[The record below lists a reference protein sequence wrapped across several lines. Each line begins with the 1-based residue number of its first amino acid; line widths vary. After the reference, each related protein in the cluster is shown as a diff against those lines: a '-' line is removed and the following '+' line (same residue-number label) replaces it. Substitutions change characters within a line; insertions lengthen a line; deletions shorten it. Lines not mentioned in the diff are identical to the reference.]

1 MTIPLL
7 LLAAAFVLIL
17 ANGFFVAAEFGLVTV
32 ERAEAE
38 KAAAEGDRRART
50 VVEALKQLSFQ
61 LSGTQLGITITSL
74 VVGMLA
80 EPALAELLRGPLAAL
95 GLPEGVL
102 SPLAVVVGMLL
113 ASAIQMVIGELVPKN
128 WAVSRPLQVARF
140 VAGPQHVFARL
151 FRPVISALNTVANRL
166 VRALGVEPAE
176 ELASA
181 RTPGELVSLARHS
194 AQAGTLEQDTA
205 DLFVRTLSLG
215 DLTAQHV
222 MTPRV
227 KVSALQSSATAEDVV
242 NLTRATGLSRFPV
255 YRERIDEIV
264 GMVHLKDAL
273 AVPVHD
279 RLRTTVGR
287 IAQPPV
293 LVPETLPVRPLL
305 TRLRSEQPIAVV
317 VDEYGGTAGVVTLE
331 DIVEE
336 LVGEVRDEH
345 DGLDLPE
352 LAVAPPEDGRPSWDV
367 DGGLRVDVLRRIGLD
382 APEGP
387 YETVAGLVADL
398 LGRIPAPGD
407 RTDLPGWRLTVRQ
420 VDHYHAERVRLTR
433 TDPAVETHAAS
444 SPPAPRTASAASAPA
459 RPAAAQ
465 ASAPG
470 GSSAPVPAA
479 APWSMTAAPGPGTGT
494 VLPHA
499 VPGGAAQTAER
510 RGGTA
515 ATGREAV
522 PDGDA
527 DTSGRAGRPARSGSQ
542 AEAVR

>member
-1 MTIPLL
+1 MTISLL
-7 LLAAAFVLIL
+7 LLAAAFLLIL

-32 ERAEAE
+32 ERPEAE
-38 KAAAEGDRRART
+38 KAAADGDKRART
-50 VVEALKQLSFQ
+50 VVESLGELSFQ

-80 EPALAELLRGPLAAL
+80 EPALAELLRGPFTAVGA
-95 GLPEGVL
+95 PEGVV
-102 SPLAVVVGMLL
+102 SGAAVLVGMLL
-113 ASAIQMVIGELVPKN
+113 ASAVQMVIGELVPKN

-140 VAGPQHVFARL
+140 VAGPQHLFSRL
-151 FRPVISALNTVANRL
+151 FRPVISVLNTVANRL

-194 AQAGTLEQDTA
+194 ARAGALEQDTA

-227 KVSALQSSATAEDVV
+227 KVSALQISATAEDVV

-255 YRERIDEIV
+255 YQDKIDEIA

-273 AVPVHD
+273 AVPAAE
-279 RLRTTVGR
+279 RLRTPVGR
-287 IAQPPV
+287 IARPAL
-293 LVPETLPVRPLL
+293 LVPETLPVQPLL
-305 TRLRSEQPIAVV
+305 AQLRNEQPIAVV

-345 DGLDLPE
+345 DAKDVPE
-352 LAVAPPEDGRPSWDV
+352 LAPAPPEDGRPAWDV
-367 DGGLRVDVLRRIGLD
+367 DGGCRVDLLGRVGLQ

-407 RTDLPGWRLTVRQ
+407 RAELPGWRLSVRE
-420 VDHYHAERVRLTR
+420 VGHYRAERVRLVR
-433 TDPAVETHAAS
+433 
-444 SPPAPRTASAASAPA
+444 
-459 RPAAAQ
+459 
-465 ASAPG
+465 
-470 GSSAPVPAA
+470 
-479 APWSMTAAPGPGTGT
+479 
-494 VLPHA
+494 
-499 VPGGAAQTAER
+499 
-510 RGGTA
+510 
-515 ATGREAV
+515 TGRGADAVAAGTEA
-522 PDGDA
+522 
-527 DTSGRAGRPARSGSQ
+527 AR
-542 AEAVR
+542 

>member
-1 MTIPLL
+1 MTVPLL
-7 LLAAAFVLIL
+7 LLGAAFLLIL

-32 ERAEAE
+32 ERPDAE
-38 KAAAEGDRRART
+38 KAAADGDRRAAT
-50 VVEALKQLSFQ
+50 VVSALKELSFQ

-80 EPALAELLRGPLAAL
+80 EPALAHLLAGPFTAV
-95 GLPEGVL
+95 GVPEGGVGGV
-102 SPLAVVVGMLL
+102 SVVVGMLL
-113 ASAIQMVIGELVPKN
+113 ASAVQMVIGELVPKN

-151 FRPVISALNTVANRL
+151 FRPVIALLNTVANRL
-166 VRALGVEPAE
+166 VRTLGVEPAE

-194 AQAGTLEQDTA
+194 AQAGALEQDTA

-215 DLTAQHV
+215 ELTAQHV

-255 YRERIDEIV
+255 YDERIDEIV

-273 AVPVHD
+273 AVAAHQ
-279 RLRTTVGR
+279 RLRTPVRR
-287 IAQPPV
+287 IARSPL
-293 LVPETLPVRPLL
+293 LVPETLPVQPLL
-305 TRLRSEQPIAVV
+305 ERLRSEQPIAVV

-345 DGLDLPE
+345 DHLDLPE
-352 LAVAPPEDGRPSWDV
+352 LCQAPAEDSGPAWDA
-367 DGGLRVDVLRRIGLD
+367 DGSCRVDTLQRIGLD
-382 APEGP
+382 VPEGP

-407 RTDLPGWRLTVRQ
+407 RAELPGWRLSVRQ
-420 VDHYHAERVRLTR
+420 VGHYRAERVRLVRVQEAGAVRSGAGT
-433 TDPAVETHAAS
+433 AVEAL
-444 SPPAPRTASAASAPA
+444 R
-459 RPAAAQ
+459 
-465 ASAPG
+465 
-470 GSSAPVPAA
+470 
-479 APWSMTAAPGPGTGT
+479 
-494 VLPHA
+494 
-499 VPGGAAQTAER
+499 
-510 RGGTA
+510 
-515 ATGREAV
+515 
-522 PDGDA
+522 
-527 DTSGRAGRPARSGSQ
+527 
-542 AEAVR
+542 